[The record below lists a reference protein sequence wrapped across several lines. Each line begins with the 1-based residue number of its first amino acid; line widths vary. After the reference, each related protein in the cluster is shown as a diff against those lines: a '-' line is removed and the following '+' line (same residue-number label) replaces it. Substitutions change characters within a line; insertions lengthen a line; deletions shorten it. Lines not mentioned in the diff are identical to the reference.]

1 MYNSDMVLY
10 FVNSYLSTQ
19 LPPENMLD
27 TNCRTDYNKLRH
39 LILIDK
45 NFGKNASIIQEIIT
59 QGETVGRIK
68 ESFPAV
74 EIAQTDN
81 FKSLLFY
88 YGMLTIAGTRGPML
102 QLTIPNQVVR
112 EQLYGYLADAYRTA
126 GHMDLDV
133 DELNQLMYGMAY
145 SREWESY
152 LQYIATRLKEQS
164 SIREFMEGEAHVK
177 GFLLSYM
184 GMNSYYITM
193 PEYEM
198 NKGFSDFYLIPN
210 LPQLPDMPYSYA
222 IEVKYCPRDA
232 KDAEVEKLLE
242 DARMQLAQYV
252 ACPKVQEKKGTTE
265 IIAIALV
272 FRGWDLVKFKQIS

>member
-126 GHMDLDV
+126 
-133 DELNQLMYGMAY
+133 
-145 SREWESY
+145 R
-152 LQYIATRLKEQS
+152 
-164 SIREFMEGEAHVK
+164 AHEP
-177 GFLLSYM
+177 G
-184 GMNSYYITM
+184 
-193 PEYEM
+193 
-198 NKGFSDFYLIPN
+198 
-210 LPQLPDMPYSYA
+210 
-222 IEVKYCPRDA
+222 C
-232 KDAEVEKLLE
+232 
-242 DARMQLAQYV
+242 
-252 ACPKVQEKKGTTE
+252 
-265 IIAIALV
+265 
-272 FRGWDLVKFKQIS
+272 